1 MSNRL
6 SMATHQSIETLHRS
20 GHSNREI
27 ARLLSI
33 DRGAVNRRVR
43 QIRFE
48 SQALKESD
56 SAGGEIQKR
65 PNPRTGSEA
74 ESAPET
80 AQKRPNV
87 RTGSEAESVPAE
99 ATSPA
104 VGFPG
109 RTGPKSLCSEYRECI
124 EQKLDEGLSAVRIH
138 QDLKIDYG
146 FNASYHSV
154 RRFIQS
160 LAKKTPLPFRRM
172 ETEPGQEAQID
183 FGTAAYVIDADGKKR
198 RPWMFR
204 IVLSCSRK
212 AYSEVV
218 WRQTTDNFIAA
229 IENSFHYFGGIPKT
243 LVTDNLKA
251 AVQKADWYDPEIH
264 PKLQSFAAHYGTAI
278 LPTKPYTPEHKG
290 KVESGVKYA
299 KNNALKGHTFGS
311 LAEQNEHLLHW
322 ESTVADT
329 RIHGTTKKQVR
340 GQFTAVDRPAL
351 MPLPRDRFAMFH
363 EARRSVSRDG
373 HLEVDKA
380 YYSAPPEYIGR
391 RVWVRWDTRLVRVFN
406 DQWKQ
411 IALHS
416 KAEPGRFRTDSAHIP
431 PEKVTTVERGTDALM
446 RQIAAI
452 GPNSKAW
459 SQLVIASRGVQGVRV
474 LVGLKALAGKHTYD
488 ELERACGTA
497 VSHSATRLKSI
508 RNLLKRPAPQE
519 QLPLPFIE
527 EHPLIRPLSDYS
539 VDSLNAFRKERN
551 HERESP

>member
-1 MSNRL
+1 MSNQL
-6 SMATHQSIETLHRS
+6 SMATHQSIETLHGS

-33 DRGAVNRRVR
+33 DRGAVNKHVR
-43 QIRFE
+43 LIRAE

-56 SAGGEIQKR
+56 SGSDEIQNR

-74 ESAPET
+74 ECAPES
-80 AQKRPNV
+80 AQNRPNV
-87 RTGSEAESVPAE
+87 RTGSDGESASGNDALAGSE
-99 ATSPA
+99 
-104 VGFPG
+104 FPG
-109 RTGPKSLCSEYRECI
+109 RTGPKSQCSEYHEYI
-124 EQKLDEGLSAVRIH
+124 EKKLAEGLSAVRIH
-138 QDLKIDYG
+138 QDLRIDYG
-146 FNASYHSV
+146 FAGSYHSV
-154 RRFIQS
+154 RRFIRS
-160 LAKKTPLPFRRM
+160 LEKKTPLPFRRM
-172 ETEPGQEAQID
+172 ETEPGEEAQID
-183 FGTAAYVIDADGKKR
+183 FGTAAFVIDADGKKR

-212 AYSEVV
+212 GYSEVV

-229 IENSFHYFGGIPKT
+229 IENSFHYFGGVPKT
-243 LVTDNLKA
+243 LVIDNLKA

-290 KVESGVKYA
+290 KVESGVKYV
-299 KNNALKGHTFGS
+299 KNNALKGHTFSS
-311 LAEQNEHLLHW
+311 LAEQNDHLLHW
-322 ESTVADT
+322 ETTVADT
-329 RIHGTTKKQVR
+329 RIHGTTKKQVK
-340 GQFTAVDRPAL
+340 GQFIAVDRPAL

-363 EARRSVSRDG
+363 EARRSVNRDG

-380 YYSAPPEYIGR
+380 YYSAPPEYISR
-391 RVWVRWDTRLVRVFN
+391 RVWVRWDTRVVRVFN

-411 IALHS
+411 IAMHS

-474 LVGLKALAGKHTYD
+474 LVGLKALAGKHTYA

-497 VSHSATRLKSI
+497 VSHNACRLKTI

-551 HERESP
+551 HERESS